1 MNGFSP
7 TLDRL
12 KLAWRRSSAPAFF
25 AWWGAELASLL
36 PANLRARLLRGPEV
50 LLLTV
55 HAQGLRVRRER
66 THDVLAAIPWAAS
79 NDVQRADFARAC
91 AGIDPADRRLV
102 LLLPPDSVLQR
113 RLHLPQAAA
122 SDPRRVVGYEIDRQT
137 PFKPD
142 QVWYDVRVLQ
152 NDSPRGQIAVELIA
166 APRSEVDPL
175 LEKLRSIGVMPD
187 AVDVGAD
194 SAAVSSRDGVN
205 LLPPEA
211 RPRRP
216 QPRRRINLAL
226 AAGCV
231 ILLVVAMLQWL
242 DNRRAALDAMQVQT
256 DALRAQAKQAT
267 ALREE
272 LINAAGAS
280 GFLTARKRAA
290 PSALAVLRDLTNRLP
305 ADTWLERYSQ
315 DAQGQIAM
323 QGESAKAAS
332 LIDRLRESPLLTEP
346 KLQGVIQ
353 PDPQTGKEHFDV
365 AAQLRTSGTGAD
377 AR

>member
-12 KLAWRRSSAPAFF
+12 KLAWRRSSAPAFMS
-25 AWWGAELASLL
+25 WWGAELAALL

-66 THDVLAAIPWAAS
+66 THDVLAAIPWAAG
-79 NDVQRADFARAC
+79 NDAQRADFARAC

-102 LLLPPDSVLQR
+102 LLLPPDNVLQR

-137 PFKPD
+137 PFKPE

-175 LEKLRSIGVMPD
+175 LEKLRGIGVVPD

-226 AAGCV
+226 AAACV
-231 ILLVVAMLQWL
+231 LLLVLTMLQWL
-242 DNRRAALDAMQVQT
+242 DNRRAALDAMQAQT

-267 ALREE
+267 ALRDE

-280 GFLTARKRAA
+280 GFLAARKRAA
-290 PSALAVLRDLTNRLP
+290 PSALTVLRDLTSRLP

-332 LIDRLRESPLLTEP
+332 LIDRLRESPWLTEP

-365 AAQLRTSGTGAD
+365 AAQLRTSGTGTD

>member
-7 TLDRL
+7 VLDRL

-25 AWWGAELASLL
+25 AWWGAELSALL
-36 PANLRARLLRGPEV
+36 PSELRARLLRGPEV

-55 HAQGLRVRRER
+55 HAQGLRVRSER
-66 THDVLAAIPWAAS
+66 THDVLAAIPWAAG
-79 NDVQRADFARAC
+79 NDAQRADFARAC
-91 AGIDPADRRLV
+91 AGIEPADRRLI
-102 LLLPPDSVLQR
+102 LLLPPESVLQR

-122 SDPRRVVGYEIDRQT
+122 SDLRRVVGYEIDRQT
-137 PFKPD
+137 PFKPE
-142 QVWYDVRVLQ
+142 QVWYDVRVLE
-152 NDSPRGQIAVELIA
+152 DDAPRGQISVELIV
-166 APRSEVDPL
+166 APRTAIDPL
-175 LEKLRSIGVMPD
+175 LEKLRGIGVVPD

-194 SAAVSSRDGVN
+194 SASGRAGIN
-205 LLPPEA
+205 LLPA
-211 RPRRP
+211 AQRPRRL

-226 AAGCV
+226 GAACLV
-231 ILLVVAMLQWL
+231 LLVTAMLQWL
-242 DNRRAALDAMQVQT
+242 DNQRAALEAMQTQT
-256 DALRAQAKQAT
+256 DALRVKARQAT
-267 ALREE
+267 ELREE

-280 GFLTARKRAA
+280 GFLAARKRAM
-290 PSALAVLRDLTNRLP
+290 PSPLAVLRDLTERLP

-365 AAQLRTSGTGAD
+365 AAQLRSPGAASD

>member
-25 AWWGAELASLL
+25 TWWGAELAALL

-66 THDVLAAIPWAAS
+66 THDVLAAIPWAAGLEA
-79 NDVQRADFARAC
+79 QRADFARAC

-137 PFKPD
+137 PFKPE

-152 NDSPRGQIAVELIA
+152 NDSPRGQIAVELIV

-175 LEKLRSIGVMPD
+175 LERLRGIGVVPD

-194 SAAVSSRDGVN
+194 AAAVSSRDGVN

-216 QPRRRINLAL
+216 QPRRRINLIL
-226 AAGCV
+226 AAACA
-231 ILLVVAMLQWL
+231 ILLVVVMLQWL
-242 DNRRAALDAMQVQT
+242 DNRRAALDAMQAQT
-256 DALRAQAKQAT
+256 DALRARARQAT

-272 LINAAGAS
+272 LVNAAGAS
-280 GFLTARKRAA
+280 GFLAARKRAA
-290 PSALAVLRDLTNRLP
+290 PSALAVLRDLTSRLP

-365 AAQLRTSGTGAD
+365 AAQLRTSGNGTD